1 MNYSNAAIEFYKQ
14 YSLGKREF
22 HEAQL
27 PRADLSRKILSQVD
41 LRYADLNHANLKK
54 TDLSYADLRQS
65 CLIRAELSGANLTG
79 ANLACADLSK
89 VNFALAQLREANLNG
104 ACLNKAYLTGTNLML
119 VDLSYSDLTGTY
131 LIGADLSEANLSGAF
146 YDNDTSFPSN
156 FDPISAG
163 MRQKYT
169 IKELLDRFS
178 PICKCSNRYLGSIMT
193 AKYFHSS
200 RPNFDWLKQF
210 EINKSN
216 QITFEG
222 SLEDSV
228 SPLQLR
234 WFQAWINNFIESCSQ
249 IIKDFSQLI

>member
-1 MNYSNAAIEFYKQ
+1 MIYKNAEIEFCKQ

-22 HEAQL
+22 HEMKLQ
-27 PRADLSRKILSQVD
+27 RADLSRKILSQVD
-41 LRYADLNHANLKK
+41 LRNADLNHANLKK
-54 TDLSYADLRQS
+54 ADLSYADLRQS
-65 CLIRAELSGANLTG
+65 CLIRVELSGANLTG

-89 VNFALAQLREANLNG
+89 VNFALAELREANLNG
-104 ACLNKAYLTGTNLML
+104 ACLNKAYLTGANLIL
-119 VDLSYSDLTGTY
+119 VDLSYADLTGTY

-146 YDNDTSFPSN
+146 YDNDTSFPLN
-156 FDPISAG
+156 FDPIRAG

-169 IKELLDRFS
+169 VKELLDRFS
-178 PICKCSNRYLGSIMT
+178 PICNSSSRYLGNIMT

-200 RPNFDWLKQF
+200 RPNFEWLNQF

-249 IIKDFSQLI
+249 IIKDFSKLI

>member
-1 MNYSNAAIEFYKQ
+1 MIYNNAEIEFCKQ

-22 HEAQL
+22 HEVQL
-27 PRADLSRKILSQVD
+27 QRADLSRKILSQVD
-41 LRYADLNHANLKK
+41 LRNADLNHANLKK
-54 TDLSYADLRQS
+54 ADLSYADLRQS

-89 VNFALAQLREANLNG
+89 VNFALAELREANLNG
-104 ACLNKAYLTGTNLML
+104 ACLNKAYLTGANLAL
-119 VDLSYSDLTGTY
+119 VDLSYADLTGTY

-146 YDNDTSFPSN
+146 YDNDTSFPLN
-156 FDPISAG
+156 FDPIRAG

-169 IKELLDRFS
+169 VKELLDRFS
-178 PICKCSNRYLGSIMT
+178 PICNSSSRYLGNIMT

-200 RPNFDWLKQF
+200 RPNFEWLNQF

-216 QITFEG
+216 QITFGG

-234 WFQAWINNFIESCSQ
+234 WFQAWLNNFIESCSQ
-249 IIKDFSQLI
+249 IIKNFSKLI